1 MRSTDDSARAGQPAC
16 LGGAGRPDR
25 AAQRG
30 RHRRLVGTLDAGPA
44 GILAAAVAAL
54 LIAAACGR
62 GGTPPGAPAPPSR
75 APSAGTVLRGLPSPI
90 APGAHYLIY
99 LHNQFWENAAPG
111 DLHPQ
116 FGLYDY
122 EGILAAFAARG
133 LTVIAERRE
142 PGADPPVSADRV
154 VRQIRDLVAA
164 GTPASAITVVGFS
177 KGGAIAIL
185 ASSGLADDGVNFVIL
200 AGCGRWLASRPD
212 LVPRGRMLSVFEA
225 SDDLAGSC
233 QPLFDRAPSGSQ
245 TNEIELQLG
254 GGHGAFFVPHR
265 EWIEPTV
272 AWALER

>member
-1 MRSTDDSARAGQPAC
+1 MSRHPV
-16 LGGAGRPDR
+16 GA
-25 AAQRG
+25 
-30 RHRRLVGTLDAGPA
+30 L
-44 GILAAAVAAL
+44 GILAAALAVL
-54 LIAAACGR
+54 LAGAACGR
-62 GGTPPGAPAPPSR
+62 GGAPPAAPAPPGR
-75 APSAGTVLRGLPSPI
+75 APSPGTVLRGLPSPI
-90 APGAHYLIY
+90 DPGAHYLIY
-99 LHNQFWENAAPG
+99 LHNQFWETAAPG

-154 VRQIRDLVAA
+154 VRQVRDLITA

-177 KGGAIAIL
+177 KGAAIAIL

-212 LVPRGRMLSVFEA
+212 LVPRGRLLSVFEA

-233 QPLFDRAPSGSQ
+233 RPLFDRARPDSQ
-245 TNEIELQLG
+245 TNEIELHLG
-254 GGHGAFFVPHR
+254 GGHGAFFVPRR

-272 AWALER
+272 EWALGR

>member
-1 MRSTDDSARAGQPAC
+1 MSRHP
-16 LGGAGRPDR
+16 LGA
-25 AAQRG
+25 
-30 RHRRLVGTLDAGPA
+30 L
-44 GILAAAVAAL
+44 GILAAALAVLVAG
-54 LIAAACGR
+54 AACGPT
-62 GGTPPGAPAPPSR
+62 TPATSLPPAPAPSP
-75 APSAGTVLRGLPSPI
+75 GTVLRGLPSPI
-90 APGAHYLIY
+90 DPGAHYLIY
-99 LHNQFWENAAPG
+99 LHNQFWETAAPG

-116 FGLYDY
+116 YGLYDY

-154 VRQIRDLVAA
+154 VRQVRDLIAA

-177 KGGAIAIL
+177 KGGAIAVL

-233 QPLFDRAPSGSQ
+233 RPLFDRARPGSQ

-265 EWIEPTV
+265 EWIEPAV
-272 AWALER
+272 EWALGR